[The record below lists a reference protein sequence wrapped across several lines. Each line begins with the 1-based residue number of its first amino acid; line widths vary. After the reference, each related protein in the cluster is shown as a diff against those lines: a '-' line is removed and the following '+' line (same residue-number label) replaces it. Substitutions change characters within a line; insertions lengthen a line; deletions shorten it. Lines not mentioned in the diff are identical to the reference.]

1 MEPIRLLGLD
11 YDDLSVQAAAALIA
25 QRPPDAPFRYVVTPN
40 ADHLVRLA
48 RAGNLRP
55 LYTRAWLRLLDSR
68 VVSRAARLLGLA
80 TPRACPGSDLTAALV
95 ASLRPEDRVTVIG
108 ASRQAVLRL
117 GVRQAAQHIPP
128 IGFERDQVAFQA
140 AVDFVLAHPARY
152 VFFAVGSPR
161 QEMLAW
167 AVAHTGRATGTGL
180 CIGNSLAFLS
190 GEVRRAPRWMQL
202 LGLEWSYRLA
212 SEPRRLARRYLLDS
226 PPVLSLLL
234 RARLRQGR
242 AGVARQARSAAE
254 GAGSGVAKAGG
265 GVAAPGRRT

>member
-11 YDDLSVQAAAALIA
+11 YDDLSVPAAAALIA
-25 QRPPDAPFRYVVTPN
+25 QRPADAPFRYVVTPN

-68 VVSRAARLLGLA
+68 VVSGAARLLGLA

-95 ASLRPEDRVTVIG
+95 ASLRPHDRVTVIG
-108 ASRQAVLRL
+108 ASRRAVLRL

-128 IGFERDQVAFQA
+128 IGFERDQAAFQA

-167 AVAHTGRATGTGL
+167 AVAHTGQATGTGL

-190 GEVRRAPRWMQL
+190 GEARRAPRWLQL

-212 SEPRRLARRYLLDS
+212 TEPRRLARRYLLDS

-242 AGVARQARSAAE
+242 AGLARQARSAPD
-254 GAGSGVAKAGG
+254 GASAGVSKGG
-265 GVAAPGRRT
+265 GVAASGRRT